1 MKKELLLVVVLTG
14 VTLGY
19 LSAQAAEPL
28 RVGLLSNRP
37 GIIKSDGDKF
47 LTAMNVTIKEINR
60 TGGLLG
66 RPMQL
71 VVEDHQMRPE
81 IALQKLREMIMSD
94 KCEAIF
100 QGEGRRA
107 VALAIHEAIPR
118 YKKIF
123 IPMDP
128 WGMDLTGKYFNPYS
142 FRTNTNIAIML
153 KAIALFIGEKK
164 KGFRKVY
171 MINMDSS
178 AGQDAAAYYQKFIR
192 EIAPDTQI
200 VGNDFHPSYPP
211 IIKDFSLYIYK
222 IKASGADYLVT
233 GISGTDNLQ
242 LVQQARIFGLKIPMF
257 GTTTADLSALSALKG
272 DEAVGNFGVCSY
284 VLGFDTPEAKR
295 FEESFRQ
302 KLGGKWPEEQV
313 WHTYK
318 SVMMYAE
325 AVKNAG
331 SLDTDKVINAFEGMK
346 WNGPTGIVTMR
357 AKDHQAFSPMIVY
370 QVVKKTK
377 YYDFPYVKPIQI
389 IPPEQLNYNPEEF
402 GWKPYMEEK

>member
-1 MKKELLLVVVLTG
+1 
-14 VTLGY
+14 
-19 LSAQAAEPL
+19 
-28 RVGLLSNRP
+28 
-37 GIIKSDGDKF
+37 
-47 LTAMNVTIKEINR
+47 MNVTIKEINR
-60 TGGLLG
+60 AGGLLG
-66 RPMQL
+66 RPVEL
-71 VVEDHQMRPE
+71 VVKDHQMKPE
-81 IALQKLREMIMSD
+81 IAVQQLRKMIMSD

-100 QGEGRRA
+100 EGGGRTA
-107 VALAIHEAIPR
+107 VALAIHQAIPL

-128 WGMDLTGKYFNPYS
+128 WGMGLTGKYFNPYS
-142 FRTNTNIAIML
+142 FRTDTNIAITL
-153 KAIALFIGEKK
+153 KAMALFIGEQKK
-164 KGFRKVY
+164 EFRKGY
-171 MINMDSS
+171 MINMDDS
-178 AGQDAAAYYQKFIR
+178 AGRDAADYYQKFIK

-200 VGNDFHPSYPP
+200 VGNDFHPT
-211 IIKDFSLYIYK
+211 IFIKDFGLYISK

-242 LVQQARIFGLKIPMF
+242 LVQQARSFGLKIPMF
-257 GTTTADLSALSALKG
+257 GTATADLSVLSALQG

-284 VLGFDTPEAKR
+284 VLGFDTPEAKK

-302 KLGGKWPEEQV
+302 KLGGKWPEEQI
-313 WHTYK
+313 WYTYK

-331 SLDTDKVINAFEGMK
+331 SLDTDKVIKAFERMK